1 MKLLHLRV
9 KFSFAFVIS
18 QNDNDEHGF
27 DWDCMQAFQLQQE
40 KANQKLVKKDRKRI
54 AQMVAAG
61 MPIAGTD

>member
-1 MKLLHLRV
+1 M
-9 KFSFAFVIS
+9 IS